1 MVSIRDLPDNE
12 IQIYLDRNERV
23 LLRVVRENDV
33 SAMHANH
40 VVLMSVVAR
49 RVSLTTGVPYAVMP
63 AGSEICRKATAE
75 MRTVV
80 RPNFDTLYSTAWLD
94 LVERLDAPTPYVWI
108 IGRTQTNG
116 VQDYEAVHKVSIPS
130 PSRCGRLIKCR

>member
-1 MVSIRDLPDNE
+1 M
-12 IQIYLDRNERV
+12 

-33 SAMHANH
+33 SAMHVNH

-63 AGSEICRKATAE
+63 AGSEICPQGYR
-75 MRTVV
+75 RDQTVV